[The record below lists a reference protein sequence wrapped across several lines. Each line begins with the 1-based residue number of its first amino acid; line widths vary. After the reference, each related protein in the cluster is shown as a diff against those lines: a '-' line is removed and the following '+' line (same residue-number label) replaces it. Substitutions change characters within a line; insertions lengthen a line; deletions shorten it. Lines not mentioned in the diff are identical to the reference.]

1 MINNRNKSVVRGM
14 CWNADGQKICIVYED
29 GAVIVGSVDGNRIW
43 GKELKNVQ
51 LYGVCW
57 SADSRLLLFSMANG
71 EVHIYDGMGGFV
83 SKMNIQCLSNSGSA
97 NNKVVTLHWYS
108 GKHGLVHRDAP
119 TLAICYDNGRMQIMR
134 DENDESK
141 CLKPKTNLIFF
152 SLDRTVTENQIL
164 NVC

>member
-1 MINNRNKSVVRGM
+1 M
-14 CWNADGQKICIVYED
+14 
-29 GAVIVGSVDGNRIW
+29 
-43 GKELKNVQ
+43 
-51 LYGVCW
+51 
-57 SADSRLLLFSMANG
+57 
-71 EVHIYDGMGGFV
+71 

-141 CLKPKTNLIFF
+141 Y
-152 SLDRTVTENQIL
+152 SWDIL
-164 NVC
+164 GTCANAIGRPLVSIK